1 MTHSKFSDRKKNKAP
16 NMEPCSITEKLL
28 QFNLGASGFQ
38 FLLGFFS
45 VSLGKAFL
53 NSLRSAVDEVF
64 GFLQAE
70 SGQFTDSLN
79 NLNLVSAD
87 FFQNDVEFGFF
98 FSRSS
103 STARTNTA
111 PIMARRMSTG
121 R

>member
-1 MTHSKFSDRKKNKAP
+1 
-16 NMEPCSITEKLL
+16 MEPCSITEKLL

-45 VSLGKAFL
+45 FSLGKAFL

-70 SGQFTDSLN
+70 AGQFADSLN
-79 NLNLVSAD
+79 NLNFVSAD

-103 STARTNTA
+103 TG
-111 PIMARRMSTG
+111 TG
-121 R
+121 RSGNSNSGCCC

>member
-1 MTHSKFSDRKKNKAP
+1 MLFYFDDAAHFFDGSFQLLSLFLRQALFDGFR
-16 NMEPCSITEKLL
+16 SIVY
-28 QFNLGASGFQ
+28 Q
-38 FLLGFFS
+38 
-45 VSLGKAFL
+45 
-53 NSLRSAVDEVF
+53 VF

-103 STARTNTA
+103 SL
-111 PIMARRMSTG
+111 
-121 R
+121 

>member
-1 MTHSKFSDRKKNKAP
+1 
-16 NMEPCSITEKLL
+16 MEPCSITEKLL

-70 SGQFTDSLN
+70 SSQFTDSLN

-103 STARTNTA
+103 SASSA
-111 PIMARRMSTG
+111 KRRSC
-121 R
+121 